1 VPPPSPRPDGLVAA
15 DWLEIAV
22 EVAGIDAEAIAET
35 FREHCPGGVAIEPS
49 VRPQGDGYVVDG
61 DAPALVKGYLPPG
74 ADSVRLRRSLRI
86 ALRFAPLESPPRW
99 RRPRRLRE
107 EDWRDSWKRYFR
119 PQRIGRR
126 LLIKPSW
133 ATYKVTAADTV
144 IEIDPGMAFGTG
156 QHPTTAM
163 CLRALEDRLRPA
175 RTGPDGPPSG
185 GGRLAGDAVLDL
197 GTGSGILAIAAA
209 RLGAG
214 RVLALDVDPQAVKA
228 ARENAARNVVGDT
241 VEVREGA
248 LPEGARGERFDL
260 IVANISGVTIERLAA
275 PFADA
280 LRGNGTLIVS
290 GFLEDAV
297 GGLSRLFAEAGL
309 RVERVEAEGVWRALI
324 ATRAGRT

>member
-1 VPPPSPRPDGLVAA
+1 MPPPSARAA

-133 ATYKVTAADTV
+133 ATYKVKAADTV

-163 CLRALEDRLRPA
+163 CLRALEDRLR
-175 RTGPDGPPSG
+175 
-185 GGRLAGDAVLDL
+185 AGDAVLDL

-228 ARENAARNVVGDT
+228 ARENAARNGVRDT

-248 LPEGARGERFDL
+248 RPEGARGERFDL

-297 GGLSRLFAEAGL
+297 EGLSRLFAEAGL

-324 ATRAGRT
+324 ATRAGHT

>member
-1 VPPPSPRPDGLVAA
+1 MPPPSSRAA

-35 FREHCPGGVAIEPS
+35 FREHCPGGVAIEPAFRS
-49 VRPQGDGYVVDG
+49 LGDRDIVDG
-61 DAPALVKGYLPPG
+61 DGPALVKGYLPPG
-74 ADSVRLRRSLRI
+74 ADSARVRRSLRI
-86 ALRFAPLESPPRW
+86 ALRFAPLENPPRW
-99 RRPRRLRE
+99 RRARRLPE

-133 ATYKVTAADTV
+133 ATYEVTAADTV

-163 CLRALEDRLRPA
+163 CLRALEERLRP
-175 RTGPDGPPSG
+175 GE
-185 GGRLAGDAVLDL
+185 AVLDL

-228 ARENAARNVVGDT
+228 ARENAARNGVQDT
-241 VEVREGA
+241 VEVRAGT

-260 IVANISGVTIERLAA
+260 IAANISGVTIERLAVA
-275 PFADA
+275 FADT
-280 LRGNGTLIVS
+280 LKDSGTLIVS

-297 GGLSRLFAEAGL
+297 EGLGRAFAAAGL
-309 RVERVEAEGVWRALI
+309 RVNQTEAEGVWRAI
-324 ATRAGRT
+324 TAGRAGGT

>member
-1 VPPPSPRPDGLVAA
+1 MPPPSARAA

-74 ADSVRLRRSLRI
+74 SDSVRLRRSLRI

-107 EDWRDSWKRYFR
+107 EYWRDSWKRYFR

-163 CLRALEDRLRPA
+163 CLRALEGRLRPA
-175 RTGPDGPPSG
+175 RTG
-185 GGRLAGDAVLDL
+185 GRLAGDVVLDL

-214 RVLALDVDPQAVKA
+214 RVLALDVDPQAAKA
-228 ARENAARNVVGDT
+228 ARENAARNGVGDT

-260 IVANISGVTIERLAA
+260 VVANISGVTIERLAA

-297 GGLSRLFAEAGL
+297 EGLSRQFAEAGL

-324 ATRAGRT
+324 ATRAGHA